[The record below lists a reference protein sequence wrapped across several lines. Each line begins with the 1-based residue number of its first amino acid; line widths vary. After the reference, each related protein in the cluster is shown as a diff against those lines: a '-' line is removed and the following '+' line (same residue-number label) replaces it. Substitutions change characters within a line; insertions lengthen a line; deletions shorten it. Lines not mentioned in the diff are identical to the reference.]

1 MSKAVPA
8 GRPDTRA
15 IGTARSVLGRVDAQL
30 SAVDLLAVES
40 LDGFRRLR
48 LAGEL
53 DEGKPTRP
61 TGFAICTEVDVGDL
75 PCRREGVCQL
85 LLSRPEIE
93 IADEY
98 LGRNGWTPLC
108 ERVLYVHLR
117 VFRPS

>member
-1 MSKAVPA
+1 VSKAVPA
-8 GRPDTRA
+8 GRAQARA
-15 IGTARSVLGRVDAQL
+15 VGTAWSVLGRVDAQL
-30 SAVDLLAVES
+30 SAVHLLAVES

-53 DEGKPTRP
+53 DEGEAARP

-75 PCRREGVCQL
+75 PRRRKGVCQL

-108 ERVLYVHLR
+108 ERVLCVHLR